1 MIETSPQPVTAKNVA
16 LEILQQL
23 GGNRFIAMTG
33 VRNLSFSDNG
43 ALTMHLRRNQS
54 KAKYLRIE
62 LNGLDLYNVIFRT
75 EDKKNHSFPIV
86 EIFKNVYANQL
97 QGIFTQVT
105 GYNTSL

>member
-1 MIETSPQPVTAKNVA
+1 MEKQTHSPDTGKPVA

-23 GGNRFIAMTG
+23 GGNRFITMTG
-33 VRNLSFSDNG
+33 ARNLSFDDTG
-43 ALTMHLRRNQS
+43 ALTMHLRRNTS

-62 LNGLDLYNVIFRT
+62 LNSLDLYNVIFRT
-75 EDKKNHSFPIV
+75 EDKKNHTFPIV
-86 EIFKNVYANQL
+86 EKFQNVYGDQL